1 MVRKKATSRK
11 KLDLTNLDSLTATT
25 PVTEEKEEKEEK
37 QESETPESNKKAD
50 SGKTASVAPIEATT
64 LPTEEPPESAIESP
78 LIGEEKAVEKEVS
91 EPAPGAATPIAA
103 DKEVSEPAPAEPPLV
118 IVAKKPSR
126 AKPSE
131 ATPAVVAKEP
141 SGVTKTVAPE
151 FIQLKKK
158 AIDIQPKKA
167 IVEATNQAGEAF
179 KAGDRIKVKAPW
191 GGSAIAEIVTF
202 YQDNDR
208 KIWAQYNPQDSMP
221 KWTWSRG
228 CTRASFLEKALSGGE
243 T

>member
-25 PVTEEKEEKEEK
+25 PVTEEKEEK
-37 QESETPESNKKAD
+37 QESETPQSNKKVD
-50 SGKTASVAPIEATT
+50 PGKTASAAPTEATT
-64 LPTEEPPESAIESP
+64 PPTEELPEIATEFPPV
-78 LIGEEKAVEKEVS
+78 GEETAAEKEVS
-91 EPAPGAATPIAA
+91 EPAPAGATPIAA
-103 DKEVSEPAPAEPPLV
+103 EKEVSEPAPAEPPLI

-131 ATPAVVAKEP
+131 ATPALPAKEP
-141 SGVTKTVAPE
+141 SGATKTVAPE

-167 IVEATNQAGEAF
+167 IVEATNQTGEAF
-179 KAGDRIKVKAPW
+179 KPGDKIKVKAPW

-228 CTRASFLEKALSGGE
+228 CTRASFLEKAFSGGE
-243 T
+243 R